1 MTLGNTFEEA
11 PVEHTAKFLWL
22 FALLPLIGQ
31 AMELA
36 MPPGSSG
43 TRDFWA
49 RYLGFVVAAVIVGIG
64 VGVYRCSLRVAQVGF
79 ALFSL
84 AALGTLGAALFAEN
98 SQAAAVLVVL
108 PTWGAIKLYKVCGV
122 LAAPSG
128 P

>member
-22 FALLPLIGQ
+22 FSLLPLIGQ

-36 MPPGSSG
+36 MPPRTSG
-43 TRDFWA
+43 TDSWA
-49 RYLGFVVAAVIVGIG
+49 RYSGFVVAAVIAGVG
-64 VGVYRCSLRVAQVGF
+64 VGVYRCSLGVAQVGF
-79 ALFSL
+79 ALLSL

-98 SQAAAVLVVL
+98 SQAAAVLVAL

-128 P
+128 R